1 MPQLDTFTYLSQITW
16 TFAFFTVF
24 FAITATH
31 VLPAIS
37 RSINVRLK
45 KLASGGDLET
55 VLSEEKVSA
64 FSSFESLLS
73 NSFASSRDLI
83 TKTSGLGS
91 DWVKSNTEQV
101 NKVDLQASNKS
112 YVQGVGYRTATKET
126 LKSL

>member
-1 MPQLDTFTYLSQITW
+1 MPQLDTFTYLSQISW
-16 TFAFFTVF
+16 TLAFFGVF

-45 KLASGGDLET
+45 KLSSGGNLET
-55 VLSEEKVSA
+55 VLEEEKVSA
-64 FSSFESLLS
+64 FSTFESLLS
-73 NSFASSRDLI
+73 NSFASSRELI

-91 DWVKSNTEQV
+91 TWVKSNTDQV
-101 NKVDLQASNKS
+101 NQVDLQASNKS
-112 YVQGVGYRTATKET
+112 YIQGVGYRTATKET

>member
-16 TFAFFTVF
+16 TFAFFIVF

-55 VLSEEKVSA
+55 VLSEEKVAA

>member
-16 TFAFFTVF
+16 TFAFFIVF
-24 FAITATH
+24 FAITVTH

-55 VLSEEKVSA
+55 VLEEEKVAA

-73 NSFASSRDLI
+73 NSFASSRELI

-91 DWVKSNTEQV
+91 
-101 NKVDLQASNKS
+101 LL
-112 YVQGVGYRTATKET
+112 G
-126 LKSL
+126 